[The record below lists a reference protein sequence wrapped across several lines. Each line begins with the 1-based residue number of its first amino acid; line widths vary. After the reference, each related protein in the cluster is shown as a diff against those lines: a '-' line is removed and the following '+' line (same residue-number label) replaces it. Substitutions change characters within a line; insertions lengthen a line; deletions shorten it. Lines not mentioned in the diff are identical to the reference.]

1 MLIKNSLKNAWNK
14 FELPS
19 LINQL
24 FSVNSV
30 DINFFLPCVKNCKWQ
45 ETRKMEKQIMSSYY
59 LRSMKTRSEEFSK
72 FHKKT
77 PELVS
82 SFIKRRH
89 CRCVLV
95 NLENFDRPSF
105 SKNTSGQLLLCCTL
119 WECTVSSL
127 SSKIIVPVNFFINSK
142 IS

>member
-1 MLIKNSLKNAWNK
+1 
-14 FELPS
+14 
-19 LINQL
+19 
-24 FSVNSV
+24 
-30 DINFFLPCVKNCKWQ
+30 
-45 ETRKMEKQIMSSYY
+45 MEKQIMSSYY

-142 IS
+142 MSTIPLALMLFTHFRFCACLWPVLICLGKNSPVGFDIF